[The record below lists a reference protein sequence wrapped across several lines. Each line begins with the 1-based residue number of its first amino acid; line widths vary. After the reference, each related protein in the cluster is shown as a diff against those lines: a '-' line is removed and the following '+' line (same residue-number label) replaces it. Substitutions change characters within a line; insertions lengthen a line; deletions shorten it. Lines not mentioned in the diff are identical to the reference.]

1 MSSTA
6 NHKKV
11 LKIIREACNRKGL
24 LRDIFFII
32 GEDQPSAIAN
42 AYDKLMEEERPK
54 RRMSGDNGTSGVSP
68 GYGPWHRSD
77 LWQCPE
83 CKKFV
88 SKLGI
93 AGACIKCDPR
103 GFDHQLS

>member
-11 LKIIREACNRKGL
+11 LKIVREACHRKGL

-42 AYDKLMEEERPK
+42 AYDKLMEEERPRTVQPAEYK
-54 RRMSGDNGTSGVSP
+54 
-68 GYGPWHRSD
+68 
-77 LWQCPE
+77 CPE
-83 CKKFV
+83 CEKNV
-88 SKLGI
+88 SALGI
-93 AGACIKCDPR
+93 GGACGVCDPR
-103 GFDHQLS
+103 GISPGLS

>member
-11 LKIIREACNRKGL
+11 LKIVREACHRKGL

-42 AYDKLMEEERPK
+42 AYDKLMEEGRPQ
-54 RRMSGDNGTSGVSP
+54 SVQP
-68 GYGPWHRSD
+68 VEHF
-77 LWQCPE
+77 CPE
-83 CKKFV
+83 CNEFV
-88 SKLGI
+88 SALGI
-93 AGACIKCDPR
+93 AGVCIKCDPR
-103 GFDHQLS
+103 GFDVPY